1 MNLRSEMPVTA
12 AWIDALRD
20 AFGAD
25 GINAQIRR
33 GMRGEPV
40 FYAKEG
46 GREIGRRDPRE
57 GIRPSIVRAVVIGK
71 AKR

>member
-12 AWIDALRD
+12 AFIDALRD
-20 AFGAD
+20 AFGAEE
-25 GINAQIRR
+25 INAQIRR
-33 GMRGEPV
+33 GMRGETT
-40 FYAKEG
+40 FYAKKG

-57 GIRPSIVRAVVIGK
+57 GIRPAVVRPVAIGR